1 MIFGTYNP
9 GEAAQVL
16 MRPREVAAV
25 AARVKAGGEVRGKVG
40 VPNRGAAPKPFGERT
55 GFTVSRT

>member
-9 GEAAQVL
+9 GEAAEVL

-25 AARVKAGGEVRGKVG
+25 AAVARRGGEVRGKVSG
-40 VPNRGAAPKPFGERT
+40 R
-55 GFTVSRT
+55 VSVALVRA

>member
-9 GEAAQVL
+9 GEAAEVL

-25 AARVKAGGEVRGKVG
+25 AAMVRAGGEVRGEAGG
-40 VPNRGAAPKPFGERT
+40 VVADNGRALAFHRRAG
-55 GFTVSRT
+55 

>member
-9 GEAAQVL
+9 GEAAEVL

-25 AARVKAGGEVRGKVG
+25 AAKGKAGGEVRGEVG
-40 VPNRGAAPKPFGERT
+40 GVVQSGAH
-55 GFTVSRT
+55 